1 MDDSRKQCID
11 DAVNKNKVSINAI
24 DNAFYGD
31 MTGVAQAI
39 GQLKAALD
47 KVDTCLNQREF
58 EQASNLGYSDVSSEF
73 IFLQRCL
80 GSLNDTVMQKEKV
93 IQDICSELTNQLDN
107 INNEEV
113 TASVENELES
123 IKPITKPAKVEISLG
138 QQTIEKLHSI
148 QNIRH
153 TPIEHL
159 VELIIASAMKNDE
172 KHWQELE
179 KSKMP
184 ITNIKT
190 ENKEYYTADE
200 VTRHINAL
208 SEQEE
213 ERLNNLY

>member
-1 MDDSRKQCID
+1 MDDSRKECID

-24 DNAFYGD
+24 DNAFYRD

-179 KSKMP
+179 KGKML

>member
-153 TPIEHL
+153 TPIEYL

-172 KHWQELE
+172 KHWQSLE
-179 KSKMP
+179 KDKTP
-184 ITNIKT
+184 IANIKT
-190 ENKEYYTADE
+190 ENKEYYSVDE
-200 VTRHINAL
+200 VSSHITAL
-208 SEQEE
+208 TEQEE

>member
-172 KHWQELE
+172 KHWQSLE
-179 KSKMP
+179 KDKTP
-184 ITNIKT
+184 IANIKT
-190 ENKEYYTADE
+190 ENKEYYSVDE
-200 VTRHINAL
+200 VSSHITAL
-208 SEQEE
+208 TEQEE